1 MACKVVK
8 DLSDEEYHKQLPLE
22 EHHFSSSQVKS
33 ASKGDGKKFHTEV
46 VLGEKATFG
55 KVTQDAFTVG
65 HYFHAHYLEPHKMVD
80 FVEYSGKRAGK
91 AWKDFEEENIDKTI
105 MNPKM
110 IEDGQTLIQGVEESA
125 PAMNMLKVPFV
136 SEISYFTELM
146 GVPVKCR
153 FDILHEDVATKSG
166 ELINIG
172 GDLKST
178 SEAVLDEDT
187 LRKVIKNYGYALSYA
202 MYRDVYEKVTGN
214 KLDKWY
220 WIFSS
225 KKFKYAKLVWASD
238 EYYELGRH
246 QYRKGLEKI
255 NELRADG
262 WEYKDKA
269 ILLTPSSY
277 EMMEI
282 NKNKIE
288 ELDL

>member
-1 MACKVVK
+1 MVCKVVT
-8 DLSDEEYHKQLPLE
+8 DMTDDEYHQQLPLE
-22 EHHFSSSQVKS
+22 EHSFSSSQVKS

-55 KVTQDAFTVG
+55 KVTLDAFTVG
-65 HYFHAHYLEPHKMVD
+65 HYFHAHYLEPHKMPS
-80 FVEYSGKRAGK
+80 FVEYKGKRAGN
-91 AWKDFEEENIDKTI
+91 AWKDFEEANIDNTI

-110 IEDGQTLIQGVEESA
+110 IEDGQTLIRGVEESA
-125 PAMNMLKVPFV
+125 PSMAMLRVPFV

-153 FDILHEDVATKSG
+153 FDILHEDVKTKDG
-166 ELINIG
+166 ELISIG

-202 MYRDVYEKVTGN
+202 MYRDVYEKVTGK

-225 KKFKYAKLVWASD
+225 KKFPNGKLVWAD
-238 EYYELGRH
+238 EKYYELGRY

-255 NELRADG
+255 KELRADN

-269 ILLTPSSY
+269 MLLAPSSF
-277 EMMEI
+277 EMKYI
-282 NKNKIE
+282 NENKVE